1 MHLGVEVTEL
11 STNKQ
16 HHLSEREREIESFIK
31 TTVHN
36 GGSRAAS
43 AARTPHHHTLSA
55 SPPTRWG
62 SILHGEDFPRTLMR
76 GSPAGAVEPVRHR
89 QETLDLAAWR
99 ERLGERTER
108 EKERELY

>member
-1 MHLGVEVTEL
+1 MWVG
-11 STNKQ
+11 KQ
-16 HHLSEREREIESFIK
+16 EERC
-31 TTVHN
+31 
-36 GGSRAAS
+36 
-43 AARTPHHHTLSA
+43 
-55 SPPTRWG
+55 G